1 MRAAHRYGDMPEMK
15 SDTRDDRPPGSF
27 VPTEDWIDAFEAQCT
42 EKLMQCARRYAERR
56 VRGLGRI
63 TDSIYARELVQDAL
77 TDTAIGVLY
86 WDPSAKT
93 LQRHI
98 HDAIKTRT
106 NHDHAHAL
114 KFPHEGLEVL
124 NPDEESEI
132 LAEVDAV
139 LLERAQVE
147 SDEPTEWAAERLAR
161 LRQIASGDRAVLR
174 LLDAFAMNATS
185 KADVM
190 RIAGL
195 SAVDYDNVRRR
206 LRRLVV
212 QLSNQSSRADISLP
226 KETEHATR

>member
-1 MRAAHRYGDMPEMK
+1 MRTTHRYGDIPEMK

-27 VPTEDWIDAFEAQCT
+27 VPTEDWIDEFEAQCT
-42 EKLMQCARRYAERR
+42 EKLMQRARRYAERR
-56 VRGLGRI
+56 ARGLGRI
-63 TDSIYARELVQDAL
+63 TDGVYARELVQDAL

-106 NHDHAHAL
+106 NHDRAHAL

-124 NPDEESEI
+124 NPDGESEV
-132 LAEVDAV
+132 LAEVDAA
-139 LLERAQVE
+139 LLGRAEIE
-147 SDEPTEWAAERLAR
+147 SDETTELVAERLAR
-161 LRQIASGDRAVLR
+161 LRQLASGDRAVLR
-174 LLDAFAMNATS
+174 LLDAFTVNASS

-195 SAVDYDNVRRR
+195 SAVAYDNARRR

-212 QLSNQSSRADISLP
+212 QLSNQSSRTDISLP
-226 KETEHATR
+226 KETEHAAP

>member
-1 MRAAHRYGDMPEMK
+1 MRATHRYGDIPEMK
-15 SDTRDDRPPGSF
+15 SDTRDDRPPVSF

-42 EKLMQCARRYAERR
+42 EKLMQRARRYAERR
-56 VRGLGRI
+56 ARGLGRT
-63 TDSIYARELVQDAL
+63 TDGVYAGELVQDAL

-106 NHDHAHAL
+106 NHDRAHAL

-124 NPDEESEI
+124 NPDGEAEI
-132 LAEVDAV
+132 LAEADAA
-139 LLERAQVE
+139 LLERAQIE
-147 SDEPTEWAAERLAR
+147 SDETTELAAERLAR
-161 LRQIASGDRAVLR
+161 LRQLARTDRAVLR

-185 KADVM
+185 RADVM

-195 SAVDYDNVRRR
+195 SAVAYDNARRR

-212 QLSNQSSRADISLP
+212 QLSNQSSRVDISLP
-226 KETEHATR
+226 KETEHAAP